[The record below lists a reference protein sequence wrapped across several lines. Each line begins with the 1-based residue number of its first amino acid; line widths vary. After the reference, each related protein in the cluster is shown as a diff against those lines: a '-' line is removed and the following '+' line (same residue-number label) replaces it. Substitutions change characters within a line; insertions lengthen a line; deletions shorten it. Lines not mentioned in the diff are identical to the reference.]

1 MQEDRMFNAITSSV
15 STAKIC
21 DAKCERDECF
31 LWSTAASTQLLL
43 PVNADAAYFAVARP
57 FWEPI
62 AKGLVVST
70 SSDPDKEASR

>member
-43 PVNADAAYFAVARP
+43 PVNADAAYFAVPRP